1 MTIKIELEEREWEV
15 ITRLIREE
23 VNVTFFL
30 NGSYEREEDQK
41 FWNGLMDKL
50 IDSKIMEKEIE
61 LEEREW
67 EVITRLIR
75 EDEAYRDMNCQQVFN
90 ILMEKEDE

>member
-1 MTIKIELEEREWEV
+1 MTIK
-15 ITRLIREE
+15 
-23 VNVTFFL
+23 
-30 NGSYEREEDQK
+30 
-41 FWNGLMDKL
+41 
-50 IDSKIMEKEIE
+50 IE

-90 ILMEKEDE
+90 NLMEYKQ

>member
-23 VNVTFFL
+23 VNLTFFF

-41 FWNGLMDKL
+41 FWNGLVDKL
-50 IDSKIMEKEIE
+50 IDSKIIE

>member
-23 VNVTFFL
+23 VNF

-41 FWNGLMDKL
+41 FWNGLVDKL
-50 IDSKIMEKEIE
+50 IDSKIMEGGLAKDNDGYPFKGMTV
-61 LEEREW
+61 EE
-67 EVITRLIR
+67 
-75 EDEAYRDMNCQQVFN
+75 VFDF
-90 ILMEKEDE
+90 LKMEKR

>member
-1 MTIKIELEEREWEV
+1 MTIK
-15 ITRLIREE
+15 
-23 VNVTFFL
+23 
-30 NGSYEREEDQK
+30 
-41 FWNGLMDKL
+41 
-50 IDSKIMEKEIE
+50 IE

-75 EDEAYRDMNCQQVFN
+75 EDEAYRDMNCQQVFD